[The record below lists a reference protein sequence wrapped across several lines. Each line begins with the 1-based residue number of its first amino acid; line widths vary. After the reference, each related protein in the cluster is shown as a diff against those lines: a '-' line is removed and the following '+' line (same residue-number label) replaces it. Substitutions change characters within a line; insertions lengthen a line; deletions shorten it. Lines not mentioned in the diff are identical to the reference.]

1 MRLAAIGFF
10 PATPDAARVLYS
22 DELMRFT
29 SVYMAGG
36 VRMVESLGKA
46 LVDFHV
52 ANGCVRAK
60 MTRYGETW
68 ALQLSSGSSWK
79 LPPGPSAGG
88 PTAHSQHASNQL
100 MYLTAR
106 SGRLLVSFLLSW
118 MLHSS
123 SLCWWILR
131 VCTYLLAA
139 ELK

>member
-88 PTAHSQHASNQL
+88 PTAHSQHAL
-100 MYLTAR
+100 KPAD
-106 SGRLLVSFLLSW
+106 VSHGKKRTTFG
-118 MLHSS
+118 
-123 SLCWWILR
+123 
-131 VCTYLLAA
+131 VLLAQLDA
-139 ELK
+139 AQQLFMLVDPQSLHLFTCRRA